1 MGCCA
6 SKPAAAEGTP
16 AGAPPVARAQSE
28 TPTETKAA
36 QKEMEKDEA
45 ASDMSKVECCG
56 SEPAATAAAEGTP
69 ADAPSVALAQKEV
82 SIEIPSNTP
91 TETPTETV
99 YTDNQFRELGER
111 IEHTK
116 GAQAAVRLLKASY
129 LIELHRSNK
138 KLVRRQDLPEDAFYT
153 GRLDHVNFRL
163 FAISCKARA
172 TSNPLTPMLR

>member
-6 SKPAAAEGTP
+6 SKPAAADGTP
-16 AGAPPVARAQSE
+16 SGAPPVARAQSE
-28 TPTETKAA
+28 TPTETKPA

-45 ASDMSKVECCG
+45 PSDMSKVECCG
-56 SEPAATAAAEGTP
+56 SEPAATLAAEGTP
-69 ADAPSVALAQKEV
+69 AGAPSVALAQKEI
-82 SIEIPSNTP
+82 SIEMPSD
-91 TETPTETV
+91 TPTETV

-153 GRLDHVNFRL
+153 GRLDDSGFRL
-163 FAISCKARA
+163 FAISCKARPA
-172 TSNPLTPMLR
+172 SNPLTPMPRQPR

>member
-6 SKPAAAEGTP
+6 SKPAATEGTP
-16 AGAPPVARAQSE
+16 AGAPPVARAQCE
-28 TPTETKAA
+28 TPA
-36 QKEMEKDEA
+36 
-45 ASDMSKVECCG
+45 
-56 SEPAATAAAEGTP
+56 
-69 ADAPSVALAQKEV
+69 
-82 SIEIPSNTP
+82 
-91 TETPTETV
+91 ETV

-153 GRLDHVNFRL
+153 GRLDAPGFAL

-172 TSNPLTPMLR
+172 ASNPPTPMPCQPR